1 MTEAEYRRFLELE
14 KDGKSKDFY
23 GSAYPKVR
31 DDAEEYTRS
40 LDVEGA
46 ATKGGKTSGEN
57 APLVNG
63 LDWAGLYTK
72 YTGAKDAPTQ
82 EQLDAF
88 RGEIASIVTGLKV
101 DKNGNEYYERG
112 DPDDLYELAKKA
124 GLYTNDPSAKKGFS
138 QFLRDG
144 NITEDEAKQKVAN
157 GEWDETKF
165 SGWLRAKNFADIR
178 NDASEF
184 ARKRSARASADRYIE
199 ENPVRS
205 ALAEFFLP
213 STMRTLKEGETPTRL
228 QIGTDAAVSALG
240 FMPGVGAVARTPSAL
255 AGVLRRPVQSAIA
268 SLNPALKS
276 ASAVEKI
283 TGLLMPSLA
292 GALTG
297 ANEYIFNG
305 EDFGTAANDAAKNAL
320 IGLGGGALNE
330 LGTIAV
336 AQAIPGMSRGSA
348 LLSRLFNINGPEVQ
362 IIRQKKAL
370 QEAVGIMNDALA
382 KVSKKK
388 GREFV
393 PIPEDA
399 TGEAIQKSLMSVY
412 GDLNNAEILELAPVL
427 NKMEGNPW
435 QEAFINSLALKDPE
449 DLRKFSK
456 TVVNYDLDANIE
468 RADDIKQMFMNSA
481 DPENKAQAMKAAMEL
496 STQEKV
502 AGRGK
507 GGRIWKAVDKL
518 SGGMP
523 VYQRGITAVF
533 RESYLDGKKDESIT
547 DFDPENVVSA
557 EEREN
562 ERKRGKF
569 RTKDLDVKSP
579 SPSIHDFYMWQLG
592 KMMLQ

>member
-1 MTEAEYRRFLELE
+1 MTEAEYRKFIELE
-14 KDGKSKDFY
+14 KDGEAKDFY
-23 GSAYPKVR
+23 QDAYQEVR
-31 DDAEEYTRS
+31 SEAEEYRRS

-46 ATKGGKTSGEN
+46 ATKGGKISGEN

-63 LDWAGLYTK
+63 IDWAGLYAK
-72 YTGAKDAPTQ
+72 VTGKDAPTQ

-88 RGEIASIVTGLKV
+88 RGNVASTVTGLKV
-101 DKNGNEYYERG
+101 DKDGNEYYDKG
-112 DPDDLYELAKKA
+112 DPDDLYNLAVNM
-124 GLYTNDPSAKKGFS
+124 GLYTNDPLAKKDFS
-138 QFLRDG
+138 QFLRYG

-157 GEWDETKF
+157 GEWDETQF
-165 SGWLRAKNFADIR
+165 SAWLRAKNFADIR

-184 ARKRSARASADRYIE
+184 ARKRSARASAEKYIN
-199 ENPVRS
+199 ENPVKS
-205 ALAEFFLP
+205 TLAEFFLP

-228 QIGTDAAVSALG
+228 QIGSDAAVSALG

-255 AGVLRRPVQSAIA
+255 AGALRVT
-268 SLNPALKS
+268 PALKS

-283 TGLLMPSLA
+283 SGLLMPSLA

-320 IGLGGGALNE
+320 IGLGGGAVNE
-330 LGTIAV
+330 LGTLAV
-336 AQAIPGMSRGSA
+336 ASAIPGMSRGSA

-362 IIRQKKAL
+362 ILRQKKAL
-370 QEAVGIMNDALA
+370 QEAVGIMNAELSKA
-382 KVSKKK
+382 AKKK

-399 TGEAIQKSLMSVY
+399 TGEAIHNTLKSVY
-412 GDLNNAEILELAPVL
+412 GDLKNVDLTDVAKAL
-427 NKMEGNPW
+427 NKMDGNPW
-435 QEAFINSLALKDPE
+435 KGAFLQAVGGADPE
-449 DLRKFSK
+449 NLRNFSK
-456 TVVNYDLDANIE
+456 TVVNYDKEANIA
-468 RADDIKQMFMNSA
+468 RADDIKQVFMNSA
-481 DPENKAQAMKAAMEL
+481 DPEKKAQAIEATMEML
-496 STQEKV
+496 TQEKI
-502 AGRGK
+502 AGRGN

-523 VYQRGITAVF
+523 VYQRGLTAGF
-533 RESYLDGKKDESIT
+533 REAYLDGKKDESIT
-547 DFDPENVVSA
+547 EFDPENVVSA

-562 ERKRGKF
+562 ERKSGKF
-569 RTKDLDVKSP
+569 RTKDLDVQSQ

>member
-1 MTEAEYRRFLELE
+1 MTESEYRKFLELE
-14 KDGKSKDFY
+14 KDGKAKELY

-31 DDAEEYTRS
+31 SDAEEYRRS
-40 LDVEGA
+40 LDVKA
-46 ATKGGKTSGEN
+46 SATKGGKTSGEN

-63 LDWAGLYTK
+63 IDWAGLYTK
-72 YTGAKDAPTQ
+72 VNGGKDAPTQ

-88 RGEIASIVTGLKV
+88 RGDVASIVTGLNV
-101 DKNGNEYYERG
+101 DKDGNEYYDKG
-112 DPDDLYELAKKA
+112 DPDDLYELAVNM
-124 GLYTNDPSAKKGFS
+124 GLYANEPSAKKHFS
-138 QFLRDG
+138 KFLRDG

-157 GEWDETKF
+157 GEWGEAQF

-178 NDASEF
+178 NDAREF
-184 ARKRSARASADRYIE
+184 SRKRSARASANKYIE
-199 ENPVRS
+199 ENPVKS

-213 STMRTLKEGETPTRL
+213 STMRTLKEGDTPTRL

-255 AGVLRRPVQSAIA
+255 ARSLRVT
-268 SLNPALKS
+268 PALKS
-276 ASAVEKI
+276 ASAVEKL

-297 ANEYIFNG
+297 ANEYIFND

-320 IGLGGGALNE
+320 IGLGGGAVNE
-330 LGTIAV
+330 LGTLAV

-362 IIRQKKAL
+362 ILRQKKAL
-370 QEAVGIMNDALA
+370 KEAVGIMNAELSKA
-382 KVSKKK
+382 AKKK

-399 TGEAIQKSLMSVY
+399 TGEAIHNALKSVY
-412 GDLNNAEILELAPVL
+412 GDINNVDLTEVSEAL
-427 NKMEGNPW
+427 NKMGDNPW
-435 QEAFINSLALKDPE
+435 KDAFLQSVAGADPE
-449 DLRKFSK
+449 NLRNFSR
-456 TVVNYDLDANIE
+456 TVVNYDKEAQIE
-468 RADDIKQMFMNSA
+468 RADDIKQMFVNSA
-481 DPENKAQAMKAAMEL
+481 DPEKRAQAIEATMEML
-496 STQEKV
+496 TQEKI
-502 AGRGK
+502 AGRGN

-523 VYQRGITAVF
+523 VYQRGLTAGF
-533 RESYLDGKKDESIT
+533 REAYLDGKKDESIT

-569 RTKDLDVKSP
+569 RTKDLDVQSP
-579 SPSIHDFYMWQLG
+579 SPSIHNFYMWQLG
-592 KMMLQ
+592 KMMRQ

>member
-1 MTEAEYRRFLELE
+1 MTEAEYREFIDLE
-14 KDGKSKDFY
+14 KDGKAKDFY
-23 GSAYPKVR
+23 KSAYPEVR
-31 DDAEEYTRS
+31 SEAEEYTRS

-63 LDWAGLYTK
+63 LDWAGLYK
-72 YTGAKDAPTQ
+72 KVEGDNNAPTQ

-88 RGEIASIVTGLKV
+88 RGKIASIVTGLKV
-101 DKNGNEYYERG
+101 DKDGNEYYERG
-112 DPDDLYELAKKA
+112 DPDDLYDLAVNA
-124 GLYTNDPSAKKGFS
+124 GLYTNDPRAKKDFS
-138 QFLRDG
+138 EFLRYG
-144 NITEDEAKQKVAN
+144 NITEDEAKQKVSN
-157 GEWDETKF
+157 GEWDEAHF
-165 SGWLRAKNFADIR
+165 SDWLRAKNFADIR

-184 ARKRSARASADRYIE
+184 ARKRSARASADKYIE

-213 STMRTLKEGETPTRL
+213 STMRTLKEGDTPTRL

-240 FMPGVGAVARTPSAL
+240 FMPGFGAVARTPYAL
-255 AGVLRRPVQSAIA
+255 AGVLRRPLRSAIA

-276 ASAVEKI
+276 ASVVEKI
-283 TGLLMPSLA
+283 SALLMPSLA

-320 IGLGGGALNE
+320 IGLGGGAVNE
-330 LGTIAV
+330 LGTLAV
-336 AQAIPGMSRGSA
+336 ASAIPGMSRGSA

-362 IIRQKKAL
+362 ILRQKKAL
-370 QEAVGIMNDALA
+370 KEAVGIMNAELSKAA
-382 KVSKKK
+382 KKN

-399 TGEAIQKSLMSVY
+399 TGEAIQNSLMSVY
-412 GDLNNAEILELAPVL
+412 GDLKNVDLTDVSEAL
-427 NKMEGNPW
+427 NKMDGNPW
-435 QEAFINSLALKDPE
+435 KDAFLQSVAGADPE
-449 DLRKFSK
+449 NLRNFSK
-456 TVVNYDLDANIE
+456 TVVNYDKEANIA

-481 DPENKAQAMKAAMEL
+481 DPEKKARAIEATMEML
-496 STQEKV
+496 TQEKI
-502 AGRGK
+502 AGRGN

-518 SGGMP
+518 SVGMP
-523 VYQRGITAVF
+523 VYQRGLTAGF

-562 ERKRGKF
+562 ERKSGKF
-569 RTKDLDVKSP
+569 RTKDLDVQSP

-592 KMMLQ
+592 KMMRQ

>member
-1 MTEAEYRRFLELE
+1 MTEAEYREFLELE
-14 KDGKSKDFY
+14 KDGKAKDFF

-31 DDAEEYTRS
+31 AEAEEYTRS

-63 LDWAGLYTK
+63 LDWAGLYK
-72 YTGAKDAPTQ
+72 KVEGDKNAPTQ

-88 RGEIASIVTGLKV
+88 RGKIASIVTGLKV
-101 DKNGNEYYERG
+101 DKYGNEYYDRG
-112 DPDDLYELAKKA
+112 DPDDLYELAKNV
-124 GLYTNDPSAKKGFS
+124 GLYTDDPIAKKYFS

-144 NITEDEAKQKVAN
+144 NITEDEAKQKVEN
-157 GEWDETKF
+157 GEWDEVQF
-165 SGWLRAKNFADIR
+165 SDWIRAKNFADIR

-184 ARKRSARASADRYIE
+184 ARKRSARASAEKYIE
-199 ENPVRS
+199 ENPVKS

-228 QIGTDAAVSALG
+228 QIGADAAVSALG
-240 FMPGVGAVARTPSAL
+240 FMPGFGAVARTPSAL
-255 AGVLRRPVQSAIA
+255 AGALRVT
-268 SLNPALKS
+268 PALKS

-320 IGLGGGALNE
+320 IGLGGGAVNE
-330 LGTIAV
+330 LGTLAV
-336 AQAIPGMSRGSA
+336 ASAIPGMSRGSA

-362 IIRQKKAL
+362 ILRQKKAL
-370 QEAVGIMNDALA
+370 QEAVGIMNAELSKA
-382 KVSKKK
+382 AKKK

-399 TGEAIQKSLMSVY
+399 TGEAIHNALKSVY
-412 GDLNNAEILELAPVL
+412 GDLKNVDLTDVAEAL
-427 NKMEGNPW
+427 NKMDGNPW
-435 QEAFINSLALKDPE
+435 KGAFLQSVGGADPE
-449 DLRKFSK
+449 NLRNFSK
-456 TVVNYDLDANIE
+456 TVVNYDKEANIA
-468 RADDIKQMFMNSA
+468 RADDIKQVFMNSA
-481 DPENKAQAMKAAMEL
+481 DPEKKAQAIEATMEML
-496 STQEKV
+496 TQEKI
-502 AGRGK
+502 AGRGN

-523 VYQRGITAVF
+523 VYQRGLTAGF
-533 RESYLDGKKDESIT
+533 REAYLDGKKDESIT
-547 DFDPENVVSA
+547 EFDPENVVSA

-562 ERKRGKF
+562 ERKSGKF
-569 RTKDLDVKSP
+569 RTKDLDVQSP
-579 SPSIHDFYMWQLG
+579 SPSIHDFYMIQLG
-592 KMMLQ
+592 KMMIQ

>member
-1 MTEAEYRRFLELE
+1 MTEAEYREFLELE
-14 KDGKSKDFY
+14 KDGKAKDFF

-31 DDAEEYTRS
+31 AEAEEYTRS

-63 LDWAGLYTK
+63 LDWAGLYK
-72 YTGAKDAPTQ
+72 KVEGDKNAPTQ

-88 RGEIASIVTGLKV
+88 RGKIASIVTGLKV
-101 DKNGNEYYERG
+101 DKYGNEYYDRG
-112 DPDDLYELAKKA
+112 DPDDLYELAKNV
-124 GLYTNDPSAKKGFS
+124 GLYTDDPIAKKYFS

-144 NITEDEAKQKVAN
+144 NITEDEAKQKVEN
-157 GEWDETKF
+157 GEWDEVQF
-165 SGWLRAKNFADIR
+165 SDWIRAKNFADIR

-184 ARKRSARASADRYIE
+184 ARKRSARASAEKYIE
-199 ENPVRS
+199 ENPVKS

-228 QIGTDAAVSALG
+228 QIGADAAVSALG
-240 FMPGVGAVARTPSAL
+240 FMPGFGAVARTPSAL
-255 AGVLRRPVQSAIA
+255 AGALRVT
-268 SLNPALKS
+268 PALKS

-320 IGLGGGALNE
+320 IGLGGGAVNE
-330 LGTIAV
+330 LGTLAV
-336 AQAIPGMSRGSA
+336 ASAIPGMSRGSA

-362 IIRQKKAL
+362 ILRQKKAL
-370 QEAVGIMNDALA
+370 QEAVRIMNAELSKA
-382 KVSKKK
+382 AKKK

-399 TGEAIQKSLMSVY
+399 TGEAIHNALKSVY
-412 GDLNNAEILELAPVL
+412 GDLKNVDLTDVAEAL
-427 NKMEGNPW
+427 NKMDGNPW
-435 QEAFINSLALKDPE
+435 KGAFLQSVGGADPE
-449 DLRKFSK
+449 NLRNFSK
-456 TVVNYDLDANIE
+456 TVVNYDKEANIA
-468 RADDIKQMFMNSA
+468 RADDIKQVFMNSA
-481 DPENKAQAMKAAMEL
+481 DPEKKAQAIEATMEML
-496 STQEKV
+496 TQEKI
-502 AGRGK
+502 AGRGN

-523 VYQRGITAVF
+523 VYQRGLTAGF
-533 RESYLDGKKDESIT
+533 REAYLDGKKDESIT
-547 DFDPENVVSA
+547 EFDPENVVSA

-562 ERKRGKF
+562 ERKSGKF
-569 RTKDLDVKSP
+569 RTKDLDVQSQ

-592 KMMLQ
+592 KMMRQ

>member
-1 MTEAEYRRFLELE
+1 MTEAEYSRFLELE
-14 KDGKSKDFY
+14 KDGKAKDFY
-23 GSAYPKVR
+23 ESAYPEVR
-31 DDAEEYTRS
+31 AEAEEYTRS

-63 LDWAGLYTK
+63 LDWAGLYK
-72 YTGAKDAPTQ
+72 KVEGDKNAPTQ

-88 RGEIASIVTGLKV
+88 RGKIASIVTGLKV
-101 DKNGNEYYERG
+101 DKDGNEYYYRG
-112 DPDDLYELAKKA
+112 DPDDLYELAVKM
-124 GLYTNDPSAKKGFS
+124 GLYTNDPIAKKDFS
-138 QFLRDG
+138 EFLRYG
-144 NITEDEAKQKVAN
+144 NITEEEAKKNAES
-157 GEWDETKF
+157 GEWDEAQF
-165 SGWLRAKNFADIR
+165 SAWLRAKNFADIR

-184 ARKRSARASADRYIE
+184 ARKRSARASAEKYIE
-199 ENPVRS
+199 ENPVKS

-228 QIGTDAAVSALG
+228 QIGADAAVSALG

-255 AGVLRRPVQSAIA
+255 ARVLRRPVQFAIA

-276 ASAVEKI
+276 ANAVEKVSA
-283 TGLLMPSLA
+283 LLMPSLA

-330 LGTIAV
+330 LGTLAV
-336 AQAIPGMSRGSA
+336 ASAIPGMSRGSA

-362 IIRQKKAL
+362 ILRQKKAL
-370 QEAVGIMNDALA
+370 QEAVGIMNAELSKA
-382 KVSKKK
+382 AKKK

-399 TGEAIQKSLMSVY
+399 TGETIHNALKSVY
-412 GDLNNAEILELAPVL
+412 GDLKNVDLTDVSEAL
-427 NKMEGNPW
+427 NKMDGNPW
-435 QEAFINSLALKDPE
+435 KDSFLQSVAGADPE
-449 DLRKFSK
+449 NLRNFSK
-456 TVVNYDLDANIE
+456 TVVNYDKEANIA
-468 RADDIKQMFMNSA
+468 RADDIKQLFTNSA
-481 DPENKAQAMKAAMEL
+481 DPEKKARAIEATMEML
-496 STQEKV
+496 TQEKI
-502 AGRGK
+502 AGRGN

-523 VYQRGITAVF
+523 VYQRGITAGF
-533 RESYLDGKKDESIT
+533 REAYLDGKKDESIT

-557 EEREN
+557 EEREA
-562 ERKRGKF
+562 ERKSGKF
-569 RTKDLDVKSP
+569 RTKDLDVQST

>member
-1 MTEAEYRRFLELE
+1 MTEAEYNKFIELE
-14 KDGKSKDFY
+14 NDGKAKELY

-31 DDAEEYTRS
+31 SEAEEYRRS

-63 LDWAGLYTK
+63 IDWAGLYTRMEDS
-72 YTGAKDAPTQ
+72 KDAPTQ

-88 RGEIASIVTGLKV
+88 RGKIASIVTGLKV
-101 DKNGNEYYERG
+101 DKDGNEYYDRG
-112 DPDDLYELAKKA
+112 DPDDLYNLAVNMGLYPNEPIAKKH
-124 GLYTNDPSAKKGFS
+124 FS
-138 QFLRDG
+138 KFISYG
-144 NITEDEAKQKVAN
+144 NITEDEAKQKVAD
-157 GEWDETKF
+157 GEWGEAQF

-184 ARKRSARASADRYIE
+184 ARNRSARASANKYIE
-199 ENPVRS
+199 ENPVKS

-228 QIGTDAAVSALG
+228 QIGADASVSALG

-276 ASAVEKI
+276 ASAVEKVSA
-283 TGLLMPSLA
+283 LLMPSLA

-297 ANEYIFNG
+297 ANEYLFNG
-305 EDFGTAANDAAKNAL
+305 EDFGTAANYAAKNAL
-320 IGLGGGALNE
+320 VGLGGGAVNE
-330 LGTIAV
+330 LGTLAV
-336 AQAIPGMSRGSA
+336 ASAIPGMSRGSA

-362 IIRQKKAL
+362 ILRQKKAL
-370 QEAVGIMNDALA
+370 KEAVGIMNGALA
-382 KVSKKK
+382 KEAKKK

-399 TGEAIQKSLMSVY
+399 TGEAIHKSLMSVY
-412 GDLNNAEILELAPVL
+412 GDLNNADILELAPVL
-427 NKMEGNPW
+427 NKLEGNPW
-435 QEAFINSLALKDPE
+435 QEAFINSVGSKDPE
-449 DLRKFSK
+449 ELRKFSN
-456 TVVNYDLDANIE
+456 TVVKYDLDANLQ

-481 DPENKAQAMKAAMEL
+481 DPEKRAQAIEAAMQL

-523 VYQRGITAVF
+523 VYQRGITAGF
-533 RESYLDGKKDESIT
+533 RGAYLDGKNDESIT
-547 DFDPENVVSA
+547 EFDPENVVSA

-569 RTKDLDVKSP
+569 RTKDLDVQSP
-579 SPSIHDFYMWQLG
+579 SPSIHDFYMIQLG

>member
-1 MTEAEYRRFLELE
+1 MTEAEYREFLELE
-14 KDGKSKDFY
+14 KDGKAKDLF

-31 DDAEEYTRS
+31 ADAEEYTRS

-63 LDWAGLYTK
+63 IDWAGLYTK
-72 YTGAKDAPTQ
+72 YTGDKNAPTQ

-88 RGEIASIVTGLKV
+88 RGKIASIVTGLKV
-101 DKNGNEYYERG
+101 DKDGNEYYDRG
-112 DPDDLYELAKKA
+112 DPDDLYELAKNV
-124 GLYTNDPSAKKGFS
+124 GLYTEEPIAKKYFS

-144 NITEDEAKQKVAN
+144 NITEDEAKQKVEN
-157 GEWDETKF
+157 GEWDEVQF
-165 SGWLRAKNFADIR
+165 SDWLRAKNFADIR

-184 ARKRSARASADRYIE
+184 ARKRSARASAEKYIE
-199 ENPVRS
+199 ENPVKS

-228 QIGTDAAVSALG
+228 QIGADSAVSALG

-255 AGVLRRPVQSAIA
+255 AGALRVT
-268 SLNPALKS
+268 PALKS

-305 EDFGTAANDAAKNAL
+305 EDFGTASNDAVRNAM
-320 IGLGGGALNE
+320 IGLGGGAVNE
-330 LGTIAV
+330 LGTLAV
-336 AQAIPGMSRGSA
+336 ASAIPGMSRGSA

-362 IIRQKKAL
+362 ILRQKKAL
-370 QEAVGIMNDALA
+370 QEAVGIMNAELSKA
-382 KVSKKK
+382 AKKK
-388 GREFV
+388 GMEFV
-393 PIPEDA
+393 PIPKDA
-399 TGEAIQKSLMSVY
+399 TGESIHNSLKSVY
-412 GDLNNAEILELAPVL
+412 GDLNNVDLTVVSEAL
-427 NKMEGNPW
+427 NKMGDNPW
-435 QEAFINSLALKDPE
+435 KDAFLKSVSGADPE
-449 DLRKFSK
+449 NLRKFSK
-456 TVVNYDLDANIE
+456 TVVNYDKEANIAS
-468 RADDIKQMFMNSA
+468 ADDIKQLFTNSA
-481 DPENKAQAMKAAMEL
+481 DPEKKEQAIEATMEML
-496 STQEKV
+496 TQEKI

-507 GGRIWKAVDKL
+507 GGRIWKTVDKL

-523 VYQRGITAVF
+523 VYQRGLTAGF
-533 RESYLDGKKDESIT
+533 REAYLDGKKDESIT

-569 RTKDLDVKSP
+569 RTKDLDVQSP

-592 KMMLQ
+592 KMMRQ

>member
-1 MTEAEYRRFLELE
+1 MTETEYRRFLELE
-14 KDGKSKDFY
+14 KDGKAKDLY

-31 DDAEEYTRS
+31 ADAEEYTRS

-46 ATKGGKTSGEN
+46 TTKGGKTSGEN

-63 LDWAGLYTK
+63 IDWAGLYTK
-72 YTGAKDAPTQ
+72 FNGDKNAPTQ

-88 RGEIASIVTGLKV
+88 RGKIASIVTGLKV
-101 DKNGNEYYERG
+101 DKDGNEYYDRG
-112 DPDDLYELAKKA
+112 DHDDLYELAVNA
-124 GLYTNDPSAKKGFS
+124 GLYTNDPSAKKHFS
-138 QFLRDG
+138 KFLRNG

-157 GEWDETKF
+157 GEWDEAQF

-184 ARKRSARASADRYIE
+184 ARKRSAMASANKYIAD
-199 ENPVRS
+199 NPVKS

-228 QIGTDAAVSALG
+228 QIGADAAVSALG

-255 AGVLRRPVQSAIA
+255 AGALRFT
-268 SLNPALKS
+268 PALKS

-305 EDFGTAANDAAKNAL
+305 EDFGTASNDAVRNAM
-320 IGLGGGALNE
+320 IGLGGGAVNE
-330 LGTIAV
+330 LGTLAV
-336 AQAIPGMSRGSA
+336 ASAIPGMSRGSA

-362 IIRQKKAL
+362 ILRQKKAL
-370 QEAVGIMNDALA
+370 QEAVGIMNAELSKA
-382 KVSKKK
+382 AKKK
-388 GREFV
+388 GMEFV
-393 PIPEDA
+393 PIPKDA
-399 TGEAIQKSLMSVY
+399 TGESIHNSLKSVY
-412 GDLNNAEILELAPVL
+412 GDLNNVDLTVVSEAL
-427 NKMEGNPW
+427 NKMGDNPW
-435 QEAFINSLALKDPE
+435 KDAFLKSVSGADPE
-449 DLRKFSK
+449 NLRKFSK
-456 TVVNYDLDANIE
+456 TVVNYDKEANIAS
-468 RADDIKQMFMNSA
+468 ADDIKQLFTNSA
-481 DPENKAQAMKAAMEL
+481 DPEKKEQAIEATMEML
-496 STQEKV
+496 TQEKI

-507 GGRIWKAVDKL
+507 GGRIWKTVDKL

-523 VYQRGITAVF
+523 VYQRGLTAGF
-533 RESYLDGKKDESIT
+533 REAYLDGKKDESIT

-569 RTKDLDVKSP
+569 RTKDLDVQSP

-592 KMMLQ
+592 KMMRQ

>member
-1 MTEAEYRRFLELE
+1 MTEAEYRKFIELE
-14 KDGKSKDFY
+14 KDGKAKELY

-31 DDAEEYTRS
+31 ADADEYRRS

-63 LDWAGLYTK
+63 IDWAGLYTRME
-72 YTGAKDAPTQ
+72 GSKDAPTQ

-88 RGEIASIVTGLKV
+88 RGKIASIVTGLKI
-101 DKNGNEYYERG
+101 DKDGNEYYDRG
-112 DPDDLYELAKKA
+112 DPDDLYELAKNV
-124 GLYTNDPSAKKGFS
+124 GLYTDDPSAKKYFS
-138 QFLRDG
+138 KFLRDG

-157 GEWDETKF
+157 GEWDEAKF

-184 ARKRSARASADRYIE
+184 ARKRSARASAEKYIE
-199 ENPVRS
+199 ENPVKS

-228 QIGTDAAVSALG
+228 QIGADAAVSALG

-255 AGVLRRPVQSAIA
+255 AGALRVT
-268 SLNPALKS
+268 PALKS
-276 ASAVEKI
+276 ASAVEKL
-283 TGLLMPSLA
+283 TGLLMPSLS

-297 ANEYIFNG
+297 ANEYLFNG
-305 EDFGTAANDAAKNAL
+305 EDFGTAANYAAKNAL
-320 IGLGGGALNE
+320 IGLGGGAVNE
-330 LGTIAV
+330 LGTLAV
-336 AQAIPGMSRGSA
+336 ASAIPGMSRGSA

-362 IIRQKKAL
+362 ILRQKKAL
-370 QEAVGIMNDALA
+370 QEAVGIMNDALSKA
-382 KVSKKK
+382 AKKK
-388 GREFV
+388 GVEFV
-393 PIPEDA
+393 PIPKDA
-399 TGEAIQKSLMSVY
+399 TGEAIHNALRSVY
-412 GDLNNAEILELAPVL
+412 GDLNNVDLTVVSEAL
-427 NKMEGNPW
+427 NKMDGNPW
-435 QEAFINSLALKDPE
+435 KDAFLQSVSGADPE
-449 DLRKFSK
+449 NLRNFSK
-456 TVVNYDLDANIE
+456 TVVNYDKKANIA
-468 RADDIKQMFMNSA
+468 RADDIKQVFMNSA
-481 DPENKAQAMKAAMEL
+481 DPEKKAQAIEATMEML
-496 STQEKV
+496 TQEKI
-502 AGRGK
+502 AGRGN

-523 VYQRGITAVF
+523 VYQRGLTAGF

-562 ERKRGKF
+562 ERKSGKF
-569 RTKDLDVKSP
+569 RTKDLDVTSP

-592 KMMLQ
+592 KMMRQ

>member
-1 MTEAEYRRFLELE
+1 MTESEYRRFLELE

-31 DDAEEYTRS
+31 AEAEEYTRS

-46 ATKGGKTSGEN
+46 TTKGGKTSGEN

-63 LDWAGLYTK
+63 IDWAGLYTK
-72 YTGAKDAPTQ
+72 YTGDKNAPTQ

-88 RGEIASIVTGLKV
+88 RGKIASIVTGLKV
-101 DKNGNEYYERG
+101 DKDGNEYYDRG
-112 DPDDLYELAKKA
+112 DPDDLYELAVNA
-124 GLYTNDPSAKKGFS
+124 GLYTNDPSAKKHFS
-138 QFLRDG
+138 KFLRYG
-144 NITEDEAKQKVAN
+144 NITEDEANQKVAN
-157 GEWDETKF
+157 GEWDEAQF

-184 ARKRSARASADRYIE
+184 ARKSSARASAEKYIE
-199 ENPVRS
+199 ENPVKS

-228 QIGTDAAVSALG
+228 QIGADAAVSALG
-240 FMPGVGAVARTPSAL
+240 FMPGFGAVARTPSAL
-255 AGVLRRPVQSAIA
+255 ARALRFT
-268 SLNPALKS
+268 PALKS

-283 TGLLMPSLA
+283 SGLLMPSLA

-305 EDFGTAANDAAKNAL
+305 DDFGTAANDAAMNAL
-320 IGLGGGALNE
+320 IGLGGGAVNE
-330 LGTIAV
+330 LGTLAV
-336 AQAIPGMSRGSA
+336 ASAIPGMSRGSA

-362 IIRQKKAL
+362 ILRQKKAL
-370 QEAVGIMNDALA
+370 QEAVGIMNAELSKAA
-382 KVSKKK
+382 KKR
-388 GREFV
+388 GMEFV

-399 TGEAIQKSLMSVY
+399 TGEAIHNALKSVY
-412 GDLNNAEILELAPVL
+412 GSLDNIDLVDVSKALK
-427 NKMEGNPW
+427 KMGDNPW
-435 QEAFINSLALKDPE
+435 KDAFLQSVGGADPE
-449 DLRKFSK
+449 NLRNFSK
-456 TVVNYDLDANIE
+456 TVVNYDKEANIA
-468 RADDIKQMFMNSA
+468 RADDIKQVFMNSA
-481 DPENKAQAMKAAMEL
+481 DPEKKAQAIEATIEML
-496 STQEKV
+496 TQEKI
-502 AGRGK
+502 AGRGN

-523 VYQRGITAVF
+523 VYQRGLTAGF
-533 RESYLDGKKDESIT
+533 REAYLDGKKDESIT
-547 DFDPENVVSA
+547 EFDPENVVSA

-592 KMMLQ
+592 KMMRQ

>member
-1 MTEAEYRRFLELE
+1 MTESEYRRFLELE
-14 KDGKSKDFY
+14 KDGKAKELY

-31 DDAEEYTRS
+31 ADAEEYTRS

-46 ATKGGKTSGEN
+46 ATKGGNTSGEN

-72 YTGAKDAPTQ
+72 YTGDKNAPTQ
-82 EQLDAF
+82 EELDEF
-88 RGEIASIVTGLKV
+88 RWKIASIVTGLKV
-101 DKNGNEYYERG
+101 DKDGNEYYDRG
-112 DPDDLYELAKKA
+112 DPDDLYELAKKS
-124 GLYTNDPSAKKGFS
+124 GLYTDEPIAKKNFS
-138 QFLRDG
+138 KFLRDG
-144 NITEDEAKQKVAN
+144 NITEEEAKKKVAN
-157 GEWDETKF
+157 GEWDEAQF

-178 NDASEF
+178 KDAREF
-184 ARKRSARASADRYIE
+184 ARKRSAMASAEKYIE
-199 ENPVRS
+199 ENPVKS

-228 QIGTDAAVSALG
+228 QIGADAAVSALG
-240 FMPGVGAVARTPSAL
+240 FMPGFGAVARTPSAL

-276 ASAVEKI
+276 ASVIEKL

-305 EDFGTAANDAAKNAL
+305 EDFGTASNDAARNAL

-330 LGTIAV
+330 LGTLAV
-336 AQAIPGMSRGSA
+336 ARAIPGMSRGSS

-362 IIRQKKAL
+362 ILRQKKAL
-370 QEAVGIMNDALA
+370 QEAVGIMNAELSKA
-382 KVSKKK
+382 AKKK

-399 TGEAIQKSLMSVY
+399 TGEAIHNALMSVY
-412 GDLNNAEILELAPVL
+412 GDLKNVDLTDVSKAL
-427 NKMEGNPW
+427 NKMDGNPW
-435 QEAFINSLALKDPE
+435 KDAFLQSVAGADPE
-449 DLRKFSK
+449 NLRNFSK
-456 TVVNYDLDANIE
+456 TVVNYDKEANIA
-468 RADDIKQMFMNSA
+468 RADDIKQMFANSA
-481 DPENKAQAMKAAMEL
+481 DPEKKAQAIEATMEML
-496 STQEKV
+496 TQEKI
-502 AGRGK
+502 AGRGN

-523 VYQRGITAVF
+523 VYQRGLTAGF

-562 ERKRGKF
+562 ERKSGKF
-569 RTKDLDVKSP
+569 RTKDLDVQSP
-579 SPSIHDFYMWQLG
+579 SPSIHDYYMWQLG

>member
-1 MTEAEYRRFLELE
+1 MTEAEYREFIELE
-14 KDGKSKDFY
+14 KDGKAKEFFGSK
-23 GSAYPKVR
+23 YPEAR
-31 DDAEEYTRS
+31 AEADEYRRS
-40 LDVEGA
+40 LDVKA
-46 ATKGGKTSGEN
+46 SATKGGKTSGEN
-57 APLVNG
+57 AQLVNG

-72 YTGAKDAPTQ
+72 VNGGKDAPTQ

-88 RGEIASIVTGLKV
+88 RGDVASIVTGLNV
-101 DKNGNEYYERG
+101 DKDGNEYYEKG
-112 DPDDLYELAKKA
+112 DPDDLYNLAVKM
-124 GLYTNDPSAKKGFS
+124 GLYTNDPVAKKNFS
-138 QFLRDG
+138 KFLRYG
-144 NITEDEAKQKVAN
+144 NITEEEAKKKAER
-157 GEWDETKF
+157 GEWDEARF
-165 SGWLRAKNFADIR
+165 SDWLRAKNFADIR

-184 ARKRSARASADRYIE
+184 ARNRSARASANKYIE
-199 ENPVRS
+199 ENPVKS
-205 ALAEFFLP
+205 ALAEFFMP

-228 QIGTDAAVSALG
+228 QIGADAAVSALG

-320 IGLGGGALNE
+320 IGLGGGAVNE
-330 LGTIAV
+330 LGTLAV
-336 AQAIPGMSRGSA
+336 ASAIPGMSRGSA

-370 QEAVGIMNDALA
+370 QEAVGIMNDALSKA
-382 KVSKKK
+382 AKKK

-399 TGEAIQKSLMSVY
+399 TGEAIHKSLMSVY
-412 GDLNNAEILELAPVL
+412 GDLNNADILELAPVL
-427 NKMEGNPW
+427 NKLEGNPW
-435 QEAFINSLALKDPE
+435 QEAFINSVGSKDPE
-449 DLRKFSK
+449 ELRKFSN
-456 TVVNYDLDANIE
+456 TVVKYDLDANLQ

-481 DPENKAQAMKAAMEL
+481 DPEKRAHAIEAAMQL

-523 VYQRGITAVF
+523 VYQRGITAGF
-533 RESYLDGKKDESIT
+533 REAYLDGKKDESIT

-557 EEREN
+557 EEKEN

-569 RTKDLDVKSP
+569 RTKDLDVNGP
-579 SPSIHDFYMWQLG
+579 SPSIHDFYMWQSV

>member
-1 MTEAEYRRFLELE
+1 MTEEEYSRFIELE
-14 KDGKSKDFY
+14 KDGKAKDLY
-23 GSAYPKVR
+23 ESAYPKVR
-31 DDAEEYTRS
+31 ADAEEYRRS
-40 LDVEGA
+40 LDVKA
-46 ATKGGKTSGEN
+46 SATKGGKTSGEN

-72 YTGAKDAPTQ
+72 YTGDKNAPTQ

-88 RGEIASIVTGLKV
+88 RGDVASIVTGLNV
-101 DKNGNEYYERG
+101 DKDGNEYYDKG
-112 DPDDLYELAKKA
+112 DPDDLYNLAVKM
-124 GLYTNDPSAKKGFS
+124 GLYTNDPIAKKNFS
-138 QFLRDG
+138 KFLRDG
-144 NITEDEAKQKVAN
+144 NITEEEAKKKVAN
-157 GEWDETKF
+157 GEWGEAQF

-184 ARKRSARASADRYIE
+184 ARNRSARASANKYIE
-199 ENPVRS
+199 ENPVKS

-228 QIGTDAAVSALG
+228 QIGADAAVSALG

-255 AGVLRRPVQSAIA
+255 AGALRVT
-268 SLNPALKS
+268 PALKS
-276 ASAVEKI
+276 ASAVEKL

-297 ANEYIFNG
+297 ANEYLFNG
-305 EDFGTAANDAAKNAL
+305 EDFGTAANYAAKNAL
-320 IGLGGGALNE
+320 IGLGGGAVNE
-330 LGTIAV
+330 LGTLAV
-336 AQAIPGMSRGSA
+336 ASSIPGMSRGSA

-362 IIRQKKAL
+362 ILRQKKAL
-370 QEAVGIMNDALA
+370 QEAVGIMNAELSKA
-382 KVSKKK
+382 AKKK

-399 TGEAIQKSLMSVY
+399 TGEAIHNALKSVY
-412 GDLNNAEILELAPVL
+412 GDLNNVDLTDVSKAL
-427 NKMEGNPW
+427 NKMDGNPW
-435 QEAFINSLALKDPE
+435 KDAFLQSVSGADPE
-449 DLRKFSK
+449 NLRNFSK
-456 TVVNYDLDANIE
+456 TVVNYDKEANIA
-468 RADDIKQMFMNSA
+468 RADDIKQMFANSS
-481 DPENKAQAMKAAMEL
+481 DPEKKAQAIEATMEML
-496 STQEKV
+496 TQEKI
-502 AGRGK
+502 AGRGN

-523 VYQRGITAVF
+523 VYQRGLTAGF
-533 RESYLDGKKDESIT
+533 REAYLDGKKDESIT

-569 RTKDLDVKSP
+569 RTKDLDVQSP

-592 KMMLQ
+592 KMMRQ

>member
-1 MTEAEYRRFLELE
+1 MTEAEYNKFIELE
-14 KDGKSKDFY
+14 NDGKAKELY

-31 DDAEEYTRS
+31 SEAEEYRRS

-46 ATKGGKTSGEN
+46 STKGGKTSGEN

-63 LDWAGLYTK
+63 IDWAGLYTRMEDS
-72 YTGAKDAPTQ
+72 KDAPTQ

-88 RGEIASIVTGLKV
+88 RGKIASIVTGLKV
-101 DKNGNEYYERG
+101 DKDGNEYYYRG
-112 DPDDLYELAKKA
+112 DQDDLYNLAVKMGLYPNEPIAKKH
-124 GLYTNDPSAKKGFS
+124 FS
-138 QFLRDG
+138 KFLRYG
-144 NITEDEAKQKVAN
+144 NITEDEAKQKVTN
-157 GEWDETKF
+157 GEWGESQF
-165 SGWLRAKNFADIR
+165 SAWLRAKNFADIR

-184 ARKRSARASADRYIE
+184 ARKRSARASANKYIK
-199 ENPVRS
+199 ENPVKS
-205 ALAEFFLP
+205 ALAELFLP

-228 QIGTDAAVSALG
+228 QIGSDAAVSALG
-240 FMPGVGAVARTPSAL
+240 FMPGFGSVARTPSAL

-276 ASAVEKI
+276 ASAVEKVSA
-283 TGLLMPSLA
+283 LLMPSLA

-297 ANEYIFNG
+297 ANEYLFND
-305 EDFGTAANDAAKNAL
+305 EDIWTASNYAAKNAL
-320 IGLGGGALNE
+320 IGLGGGSVNE
-330 LGTIAV
+330 LGTLAV

-362 IIRQKKAL
+362 ILRQKKAL

-382 KVSKKK
+382 KAAKKK

-412 GDLNNAEILELAPVL
+412 GDLNNVDLTDVSDAFI
-427 NKMEGNPW
+427 KMGENPW
-435 QEAFINSLALKDPE
+435 KDAFVKSTAGADPE
-449 DLRKFSK
+449 ELRKFSN
-456 TVVNYDLDANIE
+456 TVVKYDLDANLQ

-481 DPENKAQAMKAAMEL
+481 DPEKRAQAIEAAMQL

-523 VYQRGITAVF
+523 VYQRGITAGF
-533 RESYLDGKKDESIT
+533 RGAYLDGKKDEFIT

-562 ERKRGKF
+562 ERKIGKF

-579 SPSIHDFYMWQLG
+579 SPSIHDFYMLQLG
-592 KMMLQ
+592 RMMLQ

>member
-1 MTEAEYRRFLELE
+1 MTEAEYMEFLDLE
-14 KDGKSKDFY
+14 KDGKAKDFY
-23 GSAYPKVR
+23 KSAYPEVR
-31 DDAEEYTRS
+31 AEAEEYTRS

-63 LDWAGLYTK
+63 IDWAGLYTRVK
-72 YTGAKDAPTQ
+72 GGKNAPTQ

-88 RGEIASIVTGLKV
+88 RGKIASIVTGLKV
-101 DKNGNEYYERG
+101 DKDGNEYYYRG
-112 DPDDLYELAKKA
+112 DPDDLYDLAVKA
-124 GLYTNDPSAKKGFS
+124 GLYTKDPIAKKGFS
-138 QFLRDG
+138 EFLRYG
-144 NITEDEAKQKVAN
+144 NITEDEAKQKVEK
-157 GEWDETKF
+157 GEWDEVQF
-165 SGWLRAKNFADIR
+165 SDWLRAKNFSDIR

-184 ARKRSARASADRYIE
+184 ARKLSARASAEKYIE
-199 ENPVRS
+199 ENPVKS

-228 QIGTDAAVSALG
+228 QIGADAAVSALG

-255 AGVLRRPVQSAIA
+255 AGALRVT
-268 SLNPALKS
+268 PALKS

-283 TGLLMPSLA
+283 TGLIMPSLA

-320 IGLGGGALNE
+320 IGLGGGAVNE
-330 LGTIAV
+330 LGTLAV
-336 AQAIPGMSRGSA
+336 ASAIPGMSRGSA

-362 IIRQKKAL
+362 ILRQKKAL
-370 QEAVGIMNDALA
+370 QEAVGIMNNELS
-382 KVSKKK
+382 KVAKKK

-393 PIPEDA
+393 KIPEDA
-399 TGEAIQKSLMSVY
+399 TGEAIHNALISVY
-412 GDLNNAEILELAPVL
+412 GDLKNVDLTDVSKAF
-427 NKMEGNPW
+427 NKMGENPW
-435 QEAFINSLALKDPE
+435 KDAFIKSTSGADPE
-449 DLRKFSK
+449 ELRNFSK
-456 TVVNYDLDANIE
+456 TVVNYDKEANIA
-468 RADDIKQMFMNSA
+468 RADDIKQMFANSS
-481 DPENKAQAMKAAMEL
+481 DPEKKARTIEATMEML
-496 STQEKV
+496 TQEKI
-502 AGRGK
+502 AGRGN

-523 VYQRGITAVF
+523 VYQRGLTAGF
-533 RESYLDGKKDESIT
+533 REAYLDGKKDESIT
-547 DFDPENVVSA
+547 EFDPENVVSA
-557 EEREN
+557 EEKEA

-569 RTKDLDVKSP
+569 RTKDLDVQSP

>member
-1 MTEAEYRRFLELE
+1 MTEAEYREFLELE
-14 KDGKSKDFY
+14 KDGKAKDFF

-31 DDAEEYTRS
+31 AEAEEYTRS

-63 LDWAGLYTK
+63 LDWAGLYK
-72 YTGAKDAPTQ
+72 KVEGDKNAPTQ

-88 RGEIASIVTGLKV
+88 RGKIASIVTGLKV
-101 DKNGNEYYERG
+101 DKYGNEYYDRG
-112 DPDDLYELAKKA
+112 DPDDLYELAKNV
-124 GLYTNDPSAKKGFS
+124 GLYTDDPIAKKYFS

-144 NITEDEAKQKVAN
+144 NITEDEAKQKVEN
-157 GEWDETKF
+157 GEWDEVQF
-165 SGWLRAKNFADIR
+165 SDWIRAKNFADIR

-184 ARKRSARASADRYIE
+184 ARKRSARASAEKYIE
-199 ENPVRS
+199 ENPVKS

-228 QIGTDAAVSALG
+228 QIGADAAVSALG
-240 FMPGVGAVARTPSAL
+240 FMPGFGAVARTPSAL
-255 AGVLRRPVQSAIA
+255 AGALRVT
-268 SLNPALKS
+268 PALKS

-320 IGLGGGALNE
+320 IGLGGGAVNE
-330 LGTIAV
+330 LGTLAV
-336 AQAIPGMSRGSA
+336 ASAIPGMSRVSA

-362 IIRQKKAL
+362 ILRQKKAL
-370 QEAVGIMNDALA
+370 QEAVRIMNAELSKA
-382 KVSKKK
+382 AKKK

-399 TGEAIQKSLMSVY
+399 TGEAIHNALKSVY
-412 GDLNNAEILELAPVL
+412 GDLKNVDLTDVAEAL
-427 NKMEGNPW
+427 NKMDGNPW
-435 QEAFINSLALKDPE
+435 KGAFLQSVGGADPE
-449 DLRKFSK
+449 NLRNFSK
-456 TVVNYDLDANIE
+456 TVVNYDKEANIA
-468 RADDIKQMFMNSA
+468 RADDIKQVFMNSA
-481 DPENKAQAMKAAMEL
+481 DPEKKAQAIEATMEML
-496 STQEKV
+496 TQEKI
-502 AGRGK
+502 AGRGN

-523 VYQRGITAVF
+523 VYQRGLTAGF
-533 RESYLDGKKDESIT
+533 REAYLDGKKDESIT
-547 DFDPENVVSA
+547 EFDPENVVSA
-557 EEREN
+557 EEMEN
-562 ERKRGKF
+562 ERKSGKF
-569 RTKDLDVKSP
+569 RTKDLDVQSQ

-592 KMMLQ
+592 KMMRQ

>member
-1 MTEAEYRRFLELE
+1 MTEAEYSEFIERD
-14 KDGKSKDFY
+14 KDGKAKEFY
-23 GSAYPKVR
+23 GSSYPEVR
-31 DDAEEYTRS
+31 DAAEEYRRS
-40 LDVEGA
+40 LDVKA
-46 ATKGGKTSGEN
+46 SATKGGKTSGEN
-57 APLVNG
+57 AQLVNG
-63 LDWAGLYTK
+63 IDWAGLYTK
-72 YTGAKDAPTQ
+72 VNGGKDAPTQ

-88 RGEIASIVTGLKV
+88 RGDVASIVTGLNV
-101 DKNGNEYYERG
+101 DKDGNEYYDKG
-112 DPDDLYELAKKA
+112 DPDDLYNLAVKM
-124 GLYTNDPSAKKGFS
+124 GLYTNDPIAKKDFS
-138 QFLRDG
+138 EFLRYG
-144 NITEDEAKQKVAN
+144 NITEEEAKKKVAN
-157 GEWDETKF
+157 GEWGEAQF

-178 NDASEF
+178 NDAREF
-184 ARKRSARASADRYIE
+184 ARNRSARASANKYIE
-199 ENPVRS
+199 ENPVKS

-228 QIGTDAAVSALG
+228 QIGSDAAVSALG
-240 FMPGVGAVARTPSAL
+240 FMPGFGAVARTPSAL

-276 ASAVEKI
+276 ASTVEKVSA
-283 TGLLMPSLA
+283 LLMPSLA

-297 ANEYIFNG
+297 ANEYLFNG

-330 LGTIAV
+330 LGTLAV
-336 AQAIPGMSRGSA
+336 ASAIPGMSRGSA

-362 IIRQKKAL
+362 ILRQKKAL
-370 QEAVGIMNDALA
+370 QEAVAIMNAELSKA
-382 KVSKKK
+382 AKKK

-399 TGEAIQKSLMSVY
+399 TGEAIHNALKSVY
-412 GDLNNAEILELAPVL
+412 GDLNNVDLTDVSEAL
-427 NKMEGNPW
+427 NKMDGNPW
-435 QEAFINSLALKDPE
+435 KDAFLQSVVGADPE
-449 DLRKFSK
+449 NLRNFSK

-481 DPENKAQAMKAAMEL
+481 DPEKRAQAIEATMEML
-496 STQEKV
+496 TQEKI
-502 AGRGK
+502 AGRGN

-523 VYQRGITAVF
+523 VYQRGLTAGF
-533 RESYLDGKKDESIT
+533 REAYLDGKKDESIT

-557 EEREN
+557 EEREA

-579 SPSIHDFYMWQLG
+579 SPSIQDFYMMQLG
-592 KMMLQ
+592 KMMRQ

>member
-1 MTEAEYRRFLELE
+1 MTEAEYNKFIDLENNGKA
-14 KDGKSKDFY
+14 KDYYKN
-23 GSAYPKVR
+23 AYPKVR
-31 DDAEEYTRS
+31 ADAEEFRRS

-63 LDWAGLYTK
+63 IDWAGLYTRMEDS
-72 YTGAKDAPTQ
+72 KDAPTQ
-82 EQLDAF
+82 EELDAF
-88 RGEIASIVTGLKV
+88 RGKIASIVTGLKV
-101 DKNGNEYYERG
+101 DKDGNEYYDRG
-112 DPDDLYELAKKA
+112 DPDDLYNLAVNM
-124 GLYTNDPSAKKGFS
+124 GLYTNDPISKKNFS

-144 NITEDEAKQKVAN
+144 NITEDEAKQKVEN
-157 GEWDETKF
+157 GEWDEAQF

-199 ENPVRS
+199 ENPAKS

-228 QIGTDAAVSALG
+228 QIGADAAVSALG
-240 FMPGVGAVARTPSAL
+240 FMPGFGAVARTPSAL
-255 AGVLRRPVQSAIA
+255 AGALRFT
-268 SLNPALKS
+268 PALKS

-320 IGLGGGALNE
+320 IGLGGGAVNE
-330 LGTIAV
+330 LGTLAV
-336 AQAIPGMSRGSA
+336 ASAIPGMSRGSA

-362 IIRQKKAL
+362 ILRQKKAL
-370 QEAVGIMNDALA
+370 QEAVGIMNAELS
-382 KVSKKK
+382 KVAKKK

-399 TGEAIQKSLMSVY
+399 TGETIHNALKSVY
-412 GDLNNAEILELAPVL
+412 GDLKNVDLTDVSKAL
-427 NKMEGNPW
+427 NKMDGNPW
-435 QEAFINSLALKDPE
+435 KDSFLQSVGGADPE
-449 DLRKFSK
+449 NLRNFSK
-456 TVVNYDLDANIE
+456 TVVNYDKEANIA
-468 RADDIKQMFMNSA
+468 RADDIKQLFMNSA
-481 DPENKAQAMKAAMEL
+481 DPEKKAQAIEATMEML
-496 STQEKV
+496 TQEKI
-502 AGRGK
+502 AGRGN
-507 GGRIWKAVDKL
+507 GGRIWKTVDKL
-518 SGGMP
+518 SRGMP
-523 VYQRGITAVF
+523 VYQRGLTAGF
-533 RESYLDGKKDESIT
+533 REAYLDGKKDESIT

-562 ERKRGKF
+562 ERKSGKF
-569 RTKDLDVKSP
+569 RTKDLDVQSP

-592 KMMLQ
+592 KMMRQ

>member
-1 MTEAEYRRFLELE
+1 MTETEYRRFLELE
-14 KDGKSKDFY
+14 KDGKAKDLY

-31 DDAEEYTRS
+31 ADAEEYTRS

-46 ATKGGKTSGEN
+46 TTKGGKTSGEN

-63 LDWAGLYTK
+63 IDWAGLYTK
-72 YTGAKDAPTQ
+72 FNGDKNAPTQ

-88 RGEIASIVTGLKV
+88 RGKIASIVTGLKV
-101 DKNGNEYYERG
+101 DKDGNEYYDRG
-112 DPDDLYELAKKA
+112 DPDDLYELAVNA
-124 GLYTNDPSAKKGFS
+124 GLYTNDPSAKKHFS
-138 QFLRDG
+138 KFLRNG

-157 GEWDETKF
+157 GEWDEAQF

-184 ARKRSARASADRYIE
+184 ARKRSAMASANKYIAD
-199 ENPVRS
+199 NPVKS

-228 QIGTDAAVSALG
+228 QIGADAAVSALG

-255 AGVLRRPVQSAIA
+255 AGALRVT
-268 SLNPALKS
+268 PALKS

-305 EDFGTAANDAAKNAL
+305 EDFGTASNDAVRNAM
-320 IGLGGGALNE
+320 IGLGGGAVNE
-330 LGTIAV
+330 LGTLAV
-336 AQAIPGMSRGSA
+336 ASAIPGMSRGSA

-362 IIRQKKAL
+362 ILRQKKAL
-370 QEAVGIMNDALA
+370 QEAVGIMNAELSKA
-382 KVSKKK
+382 AKKK
-388 GREFV
+388 GMEFV
-393 PIPEDA
+393 PIPKDA
-399 TGEAIQKSLMSVY
+399 TGESIHNSLKSVY
-412 GDLNNAEILELAPVL
+412 GDLNNVDLTVVSEAL
-427 NKMEGNPW
+427 NKMGDNPW
-435 QEAFINSLALKDPE
+435 KDAFLKSVSGADPE
-449 DLRKFSK
+449 NLRKFSK
-456 TVVNYDLDANIE
+456 TVVNYDKEANIAS
-468 RADDIKQMFMNSA
+468 ADDIKQLFTNSA
-481 DPENKAQAMKAAMEL
+481 DPEKKAQAIEATMEML
-496 STQEKV
+496 TQEKI

-507 GGRIWKAVDKL
+507 GGRIWKTVDKL

-523 VYQRGITAVF
+523 VYQRGLTAGF
-533 RESYLDGKKDESIT
+533 REAYLDGKKDESIT

-569 RTKDLDVKSP
+569 RTKDLDVQSP

-592 KMMLQ
+592 KMMRQ

>member
-1 MTEAEYRRFLELE
+1 MTETEYRRFLELE
-14 KDGKSKDFY
+14 KDGKAKDLY

-31 DDAEEYTRS
+31 ADAEEYTRS

-46 ATKGGKTSGEN
+46 TTKGGKTSGEN

-63 LDWAGLYTK
+63 IDWAGLYTK
-72 YTGAKDAPTQ
+72 YTGDKNAPTQ

-88 RGEIASIVTGLKV
+88 RGKIASIVTGLKV
-101 DKNGNEYYERG
+101 DKDGNEYYDRG
-112 DPDDLYELAKKA
+112 DPDDLYELAKNV
-124 GLYTNDPSAKKGFS
+124 GLYTEEPIAKKYFS

-144 NITEDEAKQKVAN
+144 NITEDEAKQKVEN
-157 GEWDETKF
+157 GEWDEVHF
-165 SGWLRAKNFADIR
+165 SDWLRAKNFADIR

-184 ARKRSARASADRYIE
+184 ARKRSARASAEKYIE
-199 ENPVRS
+199 ENPVKS

-228 QIGTDAAVSALG
+228 QIGADSAVSALG

-255 AGVLRRPVQSAIA
+255 AGALRVT
-268 SLNPALKS
+268 PALKS

-305 EDFGTAANDAAKNAL
+305 EDFGTASNDAVRNAM
-320 IGLGGGALNE
+320 IGLGGGAVNE
-330 LGTIAV
+330 LGTLAV
-336 AQAIPGMSRGSA
+336 ASAIPGMSRGSA

-362 IIRQKKAL
+362 ILRQKKAL
-370 QEAVGIMNDALA
+370 QEAVGIMNAELSKA
-382 KVSKKK
+382 AKKK
-388 GREFV
+388 GMEFV
-393 PIPEDA
+393 PIPKDA
-399 TGEAIQKSLMSVY
+399 TGESIHNSLKSVY
-412 GDLNNAEILELAPVL
+412 GDLNNVDLTVVSEAL
-427 NKMEGNPW
+427 NKMGDNPW
-435 QEAFINSLALKDPE
+435 KDAFLKSVSGADPE
-449 DLRKFSK
+449 NLRKFSK
-456 TVVNYDLDANIE
+456 TVVNYDKEANIAS
-468 RADDIKQMFMNSA
+468 ADDIKQLFTNSA
-481 DPENKAQAMKAAMEL
+481 DPEKKAQAIEATMEML
-496 STQEKV
+496 TQEKI

-507 GGRIWKAVDKL
+507 GGRIWKTVDKL

-523 VYQRGITAVF
+523 VYQRGLTAGF
-533 RESYLDGKKDESIT
+533 REAYLDGKKDESIT

-569 RTKDLDVKSP
+569 RTKDLDVQSP

-592 KMMLQ
+592 KMMRQ

>member
-1 MTEAEYRRFLELE
+1 MTEAEYREFLELE
-14 KDGKSKDFY
+14 KDGKAKDFF

-31 DDAEEYTRS
+31 AEAEEYTRS

-63 LDWAGLYTK
+63 LDWAGLYK
-72 YTGAKDAPTQ
+72 KVEGDKNAPTQ

-88 RGEIASIVTGLKV
+88 RGKIASIVTGLKV
-101 DKNGNEYYERG
+101 DKYGNEYYDRG
-112 DPDDLYELAKKA
+112 DPDDLYELAKNV
-124 GLYTNDPSAKKGFS
+124 GLYTDDPIAKKYFS

-144 NITEDEAKQKVAN
+144 NITEDEAKQKVEN
-157 GEWDETKF
+157 GEWDEVQF
-165 SGWLRAKNFADIR
+165 SDWIRAKNFADIR

-184 ARKRSARASADRYIE
+184 ARKRSARASAEKYIE
-199 ENPVRS
+199 ENPVKS

-228 QIGTDAAVSALG
+228 QIGADAAVSALG
-240 FMPGVGAVARTPSAL
+240 FMPGFGAVARTPSAL
-255 AGVLRRPVQSAIA
+255 AGALRVT
-268 SLNPALKS
+268 PALKS

-320 IGLGGGALNE
+320 IGLGGGAVNE
-330 LGTIAV
+330 LGTLAV
-336 AQAIPGMSRGSA
+336 ASAIPGMSRGSA

-362 IIRQKKAL
+362 ILRQKKAL
-370 QEAVGIMNDALA
+370 QEAVGIMNAELSKA
-382 KVSKKK
+382 AKKK

-399 TGEAIQKSLMSVY
+399 TGEAIHNALKSVY
-412 GDLNNAEILELAPVL
+412 GDLKNVDLTDVAEAL
-427 NKMEGNPW
+427 NKMDGNPW
-435 QEAFINSLALKDPE
+435 KGAFLQSVGGADPE
-449 DLRKFSK
+449 NLRNFSK
-456 TVVNYDLDANIE
+456 TVVNYDKEANIA
-468 RADDIKQMFMNSA
+468 RADDIKQVFMNSA
-481 DPENKAQAMKAAMEL
+481 DPEKKAQAIEATMEML
-496 STQEKV
+496 TQEKI
-502 AGRGK
+502 AGRGN

-523 VYQRGITAVF
+523 VYQRGLTAGF
-533 RESYLDGKKDESIT
+533 REAYLDGKKDESIT
-547 DFDPENVVSA
+547 EFDPENVVSA
-557 EEREN
+557 DEREN
-562 ERKRGKF
+562 ERKSGKF
-569 RTKDLDVKSP
+569 RTKDLDVQSQ

-592 KMMLQ
+592 KMMRQ

>member
-1 MTEAEYRRFLELE
+1 MTGSEYRKFLELE
-14 KDGKSKDFY
+14 KDGKAKELY

-31 DDAEEYTRS
+31 SDAEEYRRS
-40 LDVEGA
+40 LDVKA
-46 ATKGGKTSGEN
+46 SATKGGKTSGEN
-57 APLVNG
+57 AQLVNG
-63 LDWAGLYTK
+63 IDWAGLYTK
-72 YTGAKDAPTQ
+72 VNGGKDAPTQ

-88 RGEIASIVTGLKV
+88 RGDVASIVTGLNV
-101 DKNGNEYYERG
+101 DKDGNEYYDRG
-112 DPDDLYELAKKA
+112 DPDDLYELAVNA
-124 GLYTNDPSAKKGFS
+124 GLYTKDPSAKKDFS

-144 NITEDEAKQKVAN
+144 NIPEDEAKQKVAN
-157 GEWDETKF
+157 GEWGEAQF
-165 SGWLRAKNFADIR
+165 SAWLRAKNFADIR

-184 ARKRSARASADRYIE
+184 ARKRSARASADRYID
-199 ENPVRS
+199 ENPVKS

-228 QIGTDAAVSALG
+228 QIGADAAVSALG

-276 ASAVEKI
+276 ASAVEKVSA
-283 TGLLMPSLA
+283 LLMPSLA

-297 ANEYIFNG
+297 ANEYLFND
-305 EDFGTAANDAAKNAL
+305 EDFGTASKYAARNAL
-320 IGLGGGALNE
+320 VGLGGGAVNE
-330 LGTIAV
+330 LGTLAV
-336 AQAIPGMSRGSA
+336 ASAIPGMSRGSA

-382 KVSKKK
+382 KVAKKK

-412 GDLNNAEILELAPVL
+412 GDLNNADILELAPVL

-449 DLRKFSK
+449 ELRKFSK

-481 DPENKAQAMKAAMEL
+481 DPEKKAQAMKAAMEL

-523 VYQRGITAVF
+523 VYQRGITAGF
-533 RESYLDGKKDESIT
+533 REAYLDGKKDESIT

-569 RTKDLDVKSP
+569 RTKDLDVQSP

>member
-1 MTEAEYRRFLELE
+1 MTESEYRRFLELE

-31 DDAEEYTRS
+31 AEAEEYTRS

-46 ATKGGKTSGEN
+46 STKGGKTSGEN

-72 YTGAKDAPTQ
+72 VTGDKNAPTQ

-88 RGEIASIVTGLKV
+88 RGKIASIVTGLKV
-101 DKNGNEYYERG
+101 DKDGNEYYDRG
-112 DPDDLYELAKKA
+112 DPDDLYNLAVNA
-124 GLYTNDPSAKKGFS
+124 GLYTKDPSAKKHFS
-138 QFLRDG
+138 KFLSYG
-144 NITEDEAKQKVAN
+144 NITEDEAKQKVSN
-157 GEWDETKF
+157 GEWGEAQF
-165 SGWLRAKNFADIR
+165 YAWLRAKNFADIR

-184 ARKRSARASADRYIE
+184 ARKRSARASSNKYIA
-199 ENPVRS
+199 ENPVKS

-228 QIGTDAAVSALG
+228 QIGADAAVSALG

-255 AGVLRRPVQSAIA
+255 AGALRVT
-268 SLNPALKS
+268 PALKS

-297 ANEYIFNG
+297 ANEYLFNG
-305 EDFGTAANDAAKNAL
+305 EDFGTAANYAAKNAL
-320 IGLGGGALNE
+320 IGLGGGAVNE
-330 LGTIAV
+330 LGTLAV
-336 AQAIPGMSRGSA
+336 ASSIPGMSRGSA

-362 IIRQKKAL
+362 ILRQKKAL
-370 QEAVGIMNDALA
+370 QEAVGIMNAELSKA
-382 KVSKKK
+382 AKKK

-399 TGEAIQKSLMSVY
+399 TGEAIHNALKSVY
-412 GDLNNAEILELAPVL
+412 GDLNNVDLTDVSKAL
-427 NKMEGNPW
+427 NKMDGNPW
-435 QEAFINSLALKDPE
+435 KDAFLQSVSGADPE
-449 DLRKFSK
+449 NLRNFSK
-456 TVVNYDLDANIE
+456 TVVNYDKEANIA
-468 RADDIKQMFMNSA
+468 RADDIKQMFANSS
-481 DPENKAQAMKAAMEL
+481 DPEKKAQAIEATMEML
-496 STQEKV
+496 TQEKI
-502 AGRGK
+502 AGRGN

-523 VYQRGITAVF
+523 VYQRGLTAGF
-533 RESYLDGKKDESIT
+533 REAYLDGKKDESIT

-557 EEREN
+557 EEREA
-562 ERKRGKF
+562 ERKSSKF
-569 RTKDLDVKSP
+569 RTKDLDVQSP

-592 KMMLQ
+592 KMMRQ